1 MSFLSFIFLI
11 LLKFFA
17 KIIKIDSVI
26 STVFSGSIK
35 YIISLITISAFCLW
49 LIIVFI
55 IIITILV
62 YEKIILGIILFSKNE
77 IEERNL
83 YNLSA
88 AFHFLKFWEYF
99 CY

>member
-62 YEKIILGIILFSKNE
+62 YGKIILGLIFCFQKMKLKKEIYII
-77 IEERNL
+77 
-83 YNLSA
+83 
-88 AFHFLKFWEYF
+88 
-99 CY
+99 